1 MKDNNEEYVYFT
13 GKTMNEMSVVQL
25 SDCAVDFNERLK
37 VASSVEIPVLLK
49 AQTDIL
55 AELNKTIKILAKIE
69 AKRKGDK

>member
-13 GKTMNEMSVVQL
+13 GKTVNEMTVVQL

-37 VASSVEIPVLLK
+37 VAKDIEIPVLLK
-49 AQTDIL
+49 AQTEVL

-69 AKRKGDK
+69 ARRKGDK